1 MQVSGLAVQDTEMQN
16 VDGGI
21 QGLKK
26 KLEAGDDEE
35 KTEKV
40 SCEIIHP
47 LRVADTG
54 INFWWGAFPYL
65 RWGAT
70 TTERLVAEHCGE

>member
-47 LRVADTG
+47 LRAWRIQELIFG
-54 INFWWGAFPYL
+54 GALF
-65 RWGAT
+65 RF
-70 TTERLVAEHCGE
+70 

>member
-1 MQVSGLAVQDTEMQN
+1 MSIVCVYKNETQAIFLIDEQAWLVVQVSGLAVQDTEMQN

-40 SCEIIHP
+40 SA
-47 LRVADTG
+47 L
-54 INFWWGAFPYL
+54 FL
-65 RWGAT
+65 
-70 TTERLVAEHCGE
+70 L

>member
-1 MQVSGLAVQDTEMQN
+1 MAWLILFSCLSIVCVYKNQTQAIFLIDEQAWLVVQVSGLAVQDTEMQN

-40 SCEIIHP
+40 SA
-47 LRVADTG
+47 L
-54 INFWWGAFPYL
+54 FL
-65 RWGAT
+65 
-70 TTERLVAEHCGE
+70 L